1 MAAPNEESQ
10 QLQGLATGSQ
20 QQQDEGSIAQDI
32 MKTVMEEQAYQDLN
46 AKVSALEQELAKERR
61 EKEEAVA
68 SRKELGEQ
76 IRLVECGLQILI
88 YEQLS
93 STLSSRKPTREL
105 RPPMSPHQAPSV
117 NMKHAYG

>member
-46 AKVSALEQELAKERR
+46 AKVSALEQELATERR
-61 EKEEAVA
+61 EKEQAVA
-68 SRKELGEQ
+68 SGKELGEQ
-76 IRLVECGLQILI
+76 IRLAGCVMQILI
-88 YEQLS
+88 SQ
-93 STLSSRKPTREL
+93 
-105 RPPMSPHQAPSV
+105 
-117 NMKHAYG
+117 

>member
-68 SRKELGEQ
+68 SGKELGE
-76 IRLVECGLQILI
+76 
-88 YEQLS
+88 
-93 STLSSRKPTREL
+93 
-105 RPPMSPHQAPSV
+105 
-117 NMKHAYG
+117 